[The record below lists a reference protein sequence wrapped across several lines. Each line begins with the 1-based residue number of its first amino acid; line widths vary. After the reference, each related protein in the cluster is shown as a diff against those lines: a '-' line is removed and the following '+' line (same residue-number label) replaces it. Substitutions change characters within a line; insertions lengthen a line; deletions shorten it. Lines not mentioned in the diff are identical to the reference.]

1 MDVYIIALKS
11 IGLNNTILRL
21 MLELLTLKDFK
32 SIFEGNF
39 MEIQLKYNL
48 DLNKYSNL
56 LSDLDLLKKSL
67 NNASLILKES
77 KENKIKH
84 ILITDKRY
92 PQNLKNIPDAPVIL
106 YYKGRG
112 FFKKHEKSISC
123 VGTRKPT
130 GFTSN
135 AASSIIPSLV
145 NEGFTIVSGLAEGS
159 DTLSHQICLESNGTT
174 IAVLAHGLDTIYP
187 SENQSLA
194 NEILNHNGLLVSEY
208 PIGTKADK
216 FRFVHRNRIITGLS
230 KSTIVF
236 EAREKSGT
244 RHSVDYAIQQNK
256 KIFVPQPV
264 TPTDKTIFLHKLIF
278 NGIAEPIPHR
288 NAYDVIVYGSGY
300 KIHKDPYT
308 INKRKSKILS
318 TYINNTTTDYDS
330 LIDYFSKPKGNQKTI
345 SFSID
350 EQIHMQLTNI
360 LKEKNISKKDLLSA
374 FITSLLV
381 NENIN
386 T

>member
-11 IGLNNTILRL
+11 MGLNNTILRL

-39 MEIQLKYNL
+39 MEIQFEYNL
-48 DLNKYSNL
+48 DLNKYSNV
-56 LSDLDLLKKSL
+56 LSDLDQLKKSL
-67 NNASLILKES
+67 NAASLILKES

-92 PQNLKNIPDAPVIL
+92 PKNLKNIPDAPVIL

-135 AASSIIPSLV
+135 AASSIIPNLV

-159 DTLSHQICLESNGTT
+159 DTLSHQFCLNNDGTT

-187 SENQSLA
+187 PENQSLA
-194 NEILNHNGLLVSEY
+194 NEILEHNGLLVSEY

-216 FRFVHRNRIITGLS
+216 FRFVHRNRIVTGLS

-236 EAREKSGT
+236 ESEEKSGT

-264 TPTDKTIFLHKLIF
+264 TPTEKTIFLHKLISK
-278 NGIAEPIPHR
+278 GLAEPIPHR

-300 KIHKDPYT
+300 KIHKDTYT
-308 INKRKSKILS
+308 INKRKSKIVS
-318 TYINNTTTDYDS
+318 TYINNTNTDYDS
-330 LIDYFSKPKGNQKTI
+330 LLDYFSKPKENQKTI

-350 EQIHMQLTNI
+350 EKIHMQFTNI
-360 LKEKNISKKDLLSA
+360 LKEKNVSKKDLLSA
-374 FITSLLV
+374 FITTLLA
-381 NENIN
+381 NENTN
-386 T
+386 E